1 MGLLEELGKS
11 GYKPNMKHKSSI
23 MLLYFW
29 LHTKTKFRNLV
40 LFHFLVVELFKNNH
54 FYIF

>member
-29 LHTKTKFRNLV
+29 LRTETKFKILV
-40 LFHFLVVELFKNNH
+40 FFHFLVIKPFKKELH
-54 FYIF
+54 F

>member
-1 MGLLEELGKS
+1 MGLLEELRKS

-29 LHTKTKFRNLV
+29 LHIKTKLKILV
-40 LFHFLVVELFKNNH
+40 FFSLFGD
-54 FYIF
+54 